1 MRYEHGTP
9 EAQVEVLTRWLKDCQ
24 ERTRELQAEMAD
36 WKAEAQVN
44 RQIIARVRSLS
55 NQWAATN
62 AAGDTEL
69 LILDLNRQL
78 RRALDGRD
86 ES

>member
-1 MRYEHGTP
+1 MRYEHGSLG
-9 EAQVEVLTRWLKDCQ
+9 AQVEVLTRWLKDCQ
-24 ERTRELQAEMAD
+24 ERSAKLQATID
-36 WKAEAQVN
+36 
-44 RQIIARVRSLS
+44 RVRSLS
-55 NQWAATN
+55 DQWAATN

-78 RRALDGRD
+78 TETLDGRD